1 VSTFLAIDTS
11 GGTSVAIVHNGEA
24 LSQIVID
31 DPMGHSENIG
41 QALVE
46 VLHEAGITPQDLSA
60 VVVGRGPAPF
70 TGLRVGIAA
79 AIAFSEGI
87 GKPLLGVVSHDA
99 IARDFFDT
107 ISDADRA
114 TIDAGSRLL
123 VTTDARRKEVY
134 WSLYSGLDQHGAPIC
149 VDGPHVEKPH
159 DLEDQLDQKNVQ
171 RITTGNTLSAVS
183 LAQVAA
189 ANLAGGRTLTDV
201 TALYLRAPDA
211 VEPKAHGKFGKQV
224 SS

>member
-1 VSTFLAIDTS
+1 MTPFLAIDTS

-24 LSQIVID
+24 LAEHVID

-41 QALVE
+41 EALAE
-46 VLHEAGITPQDLSA
+46 ILHEAGLAPHEVRA

-79 AIAFSEGI
+79 AIAFAEGI
-87 GKPLLGVVSHDA
+87 GKPLFGAVSHDA

-107 ISDADRA
+107 ISDADLA
-114 TIDAGSRLL
+114 AIQAGSRLL

-134 WSLYSGLDQHGAPIC
+134 WSLYSGLDSHGAPIC
-149 VDGPHVEKPH
+149 VDGPHVNKPAE
-159 DLEDQLDQKNVQ
+159 LEDLLDQKNVQ
-171 RITTGNTLSAVS
+171 RITTDIALSPVTLAR
-183 LAQVAA
+183 VAA
-189 ANLAGGRTLTDV
+189 ANLAAGRNITDV
-201 TALYLRAPDA
+201 SALYLRAPDA

>member
-1 VSTFLAIDTS
+1 VTPFLAIDTS
-11 GGTSVAIVHNGEA
+11 GGTSVAIVHNGIA
-24 LSQIVID
+24 LAEQVID

-41 QALVE
+41 EALVE
-46 VLHEAGITPQDLSA
+46 ILHEAGLAPHEVSA

-79 AIAFSEGI
+79 AIAFAEGI
-87 GKPLLGVVSHDA
+87 GKPLFGVVSHDA

-107 ISDADRA
+107 ISDADLA
-114 TIDAGSRLL
+114 AIQAGARLL

-134 WSLYSGLDQHGAPIC
+134 WSLYSGLDSHGAPVC
-149 VDGPHVEKPH
+149 VDGPHVNKPAE
-159 DLEDQLDQKNVQ
+159 LEDLLDQKNVQ
-171 RITTGNTLSAVS
+171 RITTDIALSPVTLAR
-183 LAQVAA
+183 VAA
-189 ANLAGGRTLTDV
+189 ANLAAGRSITDIS
-201 TALYLRAPDA
+201 ALYLRAPDA

>member
-1 VSTFLAIDTS
+1 MTSFLAIDTS
-11 GGTSVAIVHNGEA
+11 GGTSVAVVHNGEA
-24 LSQIVID
+24 LAEIVID

-41 QALVE
+41 QALVN
-46 VLHEAGITPQDLSA
+46 VLQQAGLRPHELSA

-79 AIAFSEGI
+79 AIAFAEGV
-87 GKPLLGVVSHDA
+87 GKPLLGVVSHDG
-99 IARDFFDT
+99 IARDFFDN
-107 ISDADRA
+107 ISDRDR
-114 TIDAGSRLL
+114 DAIAAGAKLL

-134 WSLYSGLDQHGAPIC
+134 WSLYSGLDAHGAPIC
-149 VDGPHVEKPH
+149 VDGPHVEKPAE
-159 DLEDQLDQKNVQ
+159 LEELLDQKNVQ
-171 RITTGNTLSAVS
+171 RVTTDTALSAVT
-183 LAQVAA
+183 LARVAA
-189 ANLAGGRTLTDV
+189 ANLAAGRNISDV

>member
-1 VSTFLAIDTS
+1 LA
-11 GGTSVAIVHNGEA
+11 E
-24 LSQIVID
+24 IVID

-46 VLHEAGITPQDLSA
+46 VLHAAGLTPQDLSA

-79 AIAFSEGI
+79 AIAFAEGI

-107 ISDADRA
+107 ISDTDRA
-114 TIDAGSRLL
+114 DIAAGSRLL

-134 WSLYSGLDQHGAPIC
+134 WSLYSGLDSHGAPIC

-159 DLEDQLDQKNVQ
+159 LLEDHLDQKNVQ
-171 RITTGNTLSAVS
+171 RITTQITLSAGS
-183 LAQVAA
+183 LARVAT
-189 ANLAGGRTLTDV
+189 ANLSGGHTLTDV

>member
-1 VSTFLAIDTS
+1 MTPFLAIDTS
-11 GGTSVAIVHNGEA
+11 GGTSVAIVHNGIA
-24 LSQIVID
+24 LAEQVID

-41 QALVE
+41 EALVE
-46 VLHEAGITPQDLSA
+46 ILHEAGLAPHEVSA

-79 AIAFSEGI
+79 AIAFAEGI
-87 GKPLLGVVSHDA
+87 GKPLFGVVSHDA

-107 ISDADRA
+107 ISDADLA
-114 TIDAGSRLL
+114 AIQAGARLL

-134 WSLYSGLDQHGAPIC
+134 WSLYSGLDSHGAPVC
-149 VDGPHVEKPH
+149 VDGPHVNKPAE
-159 DLEDQLDQKNVQ
+159 LEDLLDQKNVQ
-171 RITTGNTLSAVS
+171 RITTDIALSPVTLAR
-183 LAQVAA
+183 VAA
-189 ANLAGGRTLTDV
+189 ANLAAGRSITDIS
-201 TALYLRAPDA
+201 ALYLRAPDA